1 MKAFWAGLRG
11 LLARPI
17 RFPIRLFLVIV
28 VALLVLSM
36 VVGWTGAKLP
46 VPRFTLAEDQVS
58 IVPLDPPLL
67 RQASDW
73 LKRRRYVL
81 LTFDD
86 GPYGHGVDERIL
98 GILKRHH
105 AHAVF
110 FLVCARL
117 TNDTARVPSEIL
129 KAGNMIGNHSY
140 DHGHLAAMKPVALQH
155 EIAGCS
161 ARLFSLTGERP
172 RYFRPPFGQTS
183 PEVRDAVAAAGMEE
197 VLWNANSQD
206 SWQVN
211 PEQIVHWSMEESD
224 NGSILL
230 MHDKPTTANA
240 LDRVLTSL
248 EAKGFDF
255 VLPTD
260 QSSNRPQ

>member
-1 MKAFWAGLRG
+1 MIA
-11 LLARPI
+11 
-17 RFPIRLFLVIV
+17 
-28 VALLVLSM
+28 VALLMLS
-36 VVGWTGAKLP
+36 VIVGWTGAKLP
-46 VPRFTLAEDQVS
+46 APRFTLAKDQSS
-58 IVPLDPPLL
+58 IAPLDPPLL
-67 RQASDW
+67 RQTSDW
-73 LKRRRYVL
+73 LRRRRYVL

-129 KAGNMIGNHSY
+129 DTGNMIGNHSY
-140 DHGHLAAMKPVALQH
+140 DHGHLAAMKPAALQH
-155 EIAGCS
+155 EIADCS

-183 PEVRDAVAAAGMEE
+183 PQVRDAAAAAGMHQ

-206 SWQVN
+206 SWQAE
-211 PEQIVHWSMEESD
+211 PEQILYWSMEETD
-224 NGSILL
+224 NDSILL

-248 EAKGFDF
+248 EAKGFNF
-255 VLPTD
+255 VLPAD
-260 QSSNRPQ
+260 QSSHGPQ